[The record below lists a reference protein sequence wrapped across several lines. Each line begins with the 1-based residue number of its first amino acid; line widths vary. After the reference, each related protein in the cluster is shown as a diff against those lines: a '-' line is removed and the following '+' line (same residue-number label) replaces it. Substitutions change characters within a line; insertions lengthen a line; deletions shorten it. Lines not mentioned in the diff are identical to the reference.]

1 VEKDANKQMNARI
14 MTELPAG
21 AAPESSDQQ
30 APLCIWLMDEDAC
43 NNEILAPSLTSEP
56 HVDCSRCFS
65 SAPSL
70 LAALEQEYPPDAIL
84 LELQM
89 PVMNSIKV
97 IRHIKN
103 LAPFTLV
110 LMLTASDDSRSKQ
123 QALLAGASDILLKCS
138 SPGQIIAAIRKAL
151 RSY

>member
-1 VEKDANKQMNARI
+1 MAANKHMKTMS
-14 MTELPAG
+14 MTEPAT
-21 AAPESSDQQ
+21 AAVPESREQE
-30 APLCIWLMDEDAC
+30 APLCLWLVDEDAG
-43 NNEILAPSLTSEP
+43 NNEILASSLKSEP

-65 SAPSL
+65 SASSL
-70 LAALEQEYPPDAIL
+70 LTALEQEYPPDAIL

-89 PVMNSIKV
+89 PVINSIKV

-110 LMLTASDDSRSKQ
+110 LMLTTSDDSRSRQ

-151 RSY
+151 RSQ